1 MDKNINKQ
9 NVYIS
14 EEENTLN
21 WIEIQSSFK
30 KSFGNEIYN
39 SWLQKI
45 SLVKE
50 YNDYLILGVP
60 TRFFRDWIV
69 SRYLD
74 KILEQVKSF
83 KLSLNRIE
91 FKIIEEN
98 KQNQEL
104 IKIDQLNKVT
114 EIKDSILNYNRLN
127 PNLSFESFIKGKSN
141 EIALSYSKKVCD
153 YVSRYNPLYICGGV
167 GLGKTHLLNAIGL
180 ETQKD
185 NNVMFIS
192 AERFMYHF
200 IKSIKKNDMVNFKDF
215 FRKSS
220 VFIIDDIQFIS
231 GKESLQEE
239 FFHTFNSLIEKGS
252 QIIISSD
259 RPPMKLDRVQER
271 IKSRLSGGLVVDI
284 EAPDLDLK
292 IKILKKKIEEIQN
305 QFKENI
311 DLSDEVINYIASE
324 SKTNIRELIGVLNRV
339 IAFSRVHNKVLTTV
353 DCKNILKDV
362 FSQIRVITVDKIQNI
377 VSNYFNIALS
387 DMLSQRRSRP
397 LARPRQI
404 AMYLAKKMTSRSLPE
419 IGRRFAN
426 RDHTTVIHAV
436 KTITRLSDQDDE
448 MKKIL
453 IKLKV
458 FCWNSE
464 EMQFIVKR
472 DILLKSLNFVQGV
485 VEKKN
490 TLPILSNVLLQL
502 KEKKLTIV
510 ATDLDIV
517 FHDEIEDVKVL
528 KEGSTTTSAAILYDI
543 LRKISSNSELNFDL
557 KNENKLS
564 LKE

>member
-1 MDKNINKQ
+1 MENNNIKKN

-14 EEENTLN
+14 EEEKTLN
-21 WIEIQSSFK
+21 WEDIQIAFK
-30 KSFGNEIYN
+30 KTFGDEIYN

-45 SLVKE
+45 SLIKE

-74 KILEQVKSF
+74 KILEQVKGF

-98 KQNQEL
+98 RQNQEI
-104 IKIDQLNKVT
+104 IKIDEINKVT
-114 EIKDSILNYNRLN
+114 QIKDSILNYNRLN
-127 PNLSFESFIKGKSN
+127 PNLNFKSFIQGKSN
-141 EIALSYSKKVCD
+141 DIALSYSKKVCEH
-153 YVSRYNPLYICGGV
+153 VSRYNPLYICGGV

-180 ETQKD
+180 EMQND

-220 VFIIDDIQFIS
+220 IFIIDDIQFIS

-239 FFHTFNSLIEKGS
+239 FFHTFNSLMEKGS

-259 RPPMKLDRVQER
+259 RSPMKLDRVQER
-271 IKSRLSGGLVVDI
+271 IKSRLAGGLVVDI
-284 EAPDLDLK
+284 ELPDLELK
-292 IKILKKKIEEIQN
+292 EKIIKKKIEEIQY

-311 DLSDEVINYIASE
+311 NLNDDVINYIASE

-339 IAFSRVHNKVLTTV
+339 IAFSRVHNKDLNIS

-362 FSQIRVITVDKIQNI
+362 FNQIKVITVDKIQNV
-377 VSNYFNIALS
+377 VSNFFNIGLS
-387 DMLSQRRSRP
+387 EMLSQRRSRP

-404 AMYLAKKMTSRSLPE
+404 AMFLAKKMTTRSLPE

-436 KTITRLSDQDDE
+436 KTITRLSEQDDE
-448 MKKIL
+448 MKKNISQ
-453 IKLKV
+453 IK
-458 FCWNSE
+458 S
-464 EMQFIVKR
+464 
-472 DILLKSLNFVQGV
+472 ILLEQ
-485 VEKKN
+485 
-490 TLPILSNVLLQL
+490 
-502 KEKKLTIV
+502 
-510 ATDLDIV
+510 
-517 FHDEIEDVKVL
+517 
-528 KEGSTTTSAAILYDI
+528 
-543 LRKISSNSELNFDL
+543 
-557 KNENKLS
+557 
-564 LKE
+564 

>member
-1 MDKNINKQ
+1 MENNITKKQ
-9 NVYIS
+9 NAFIS
-14 EEENTLN
+14 EEEKTLN
-21 WIEIQSSFK
+21 WSEVQSSFK
-30 KSFGNEIYN
+30 KTFGEEIYN

-45 SLVKE
+45 SLLKE
-50 YNDYLILGVP
+50 YNDYLVLGVP

-74 KILEQVKSF
+74 KILEQVKNF

-98 KQNQEL
+98 KQNHDL
-104 IKIDQLNKVT
+104 VKINDLDKVT

-127 PNLSFESFIKGKSN
+127 PNLNFDSFIEGKSN
-141 EIALSYSKKVCD
+141 DIALSYSKKVCEHT
-153 YVSRYNPLYICGGV
+153 SRYNPLYICGGV

-180 ETQKD
+180 ELQNE

-239 FFHTFNSLIEKGS
+239 FFHTFNSLIDKRS

-259 RPPMKLDRVQER
+259 RAPMKLDRVQER
-271 IKSRLSGGLVVDI
+271 IKSRLAGGLVVDI
-284 EAPDLDLK
+284 DSPDLELK
-292 IKILKKKIEEIQN
+292 IKIIKKKIEEIQT

-311 DLSDEVINYIASE
+311 NLSDEVVNFIACE

-339 IAFSRVHNKVLTTV
+339 IAFSRVHNQNLTIS

-362 FSQIRVITVDKIQNI
+362 FSQIRVITVDKIQNV
-377 VSNYFNIALS
+377 VSNFFNIPLS
-387 DMLSQRRSRP
+387 EMLSQRRSRP

-404 AMYLAKKMTSRSLPE
+404 AMYLAKKMTTRSLPE

-436 KTITRLSDQDDE
+436 KTITRLSEQDDE
-448 MKKIL
+448 MKKNISL
-453 IKLKV
+453 IK
-458 FCWNSE
+458 S
-464 EMQFIVKR
+464 
-472 DILLKSLNFVQGV
+472 LLLEQ
-485 VEKKN
+485 
-490 TLPILSNVLLQL
+490 
-502 KEKKLTIV
+502 
-510 ATDLDIV
+510 
-517 FHDEIEDVKVL
+517 
-528 KEGSTTTSAAILYDI
+528 
-543 LRKISSNSELNFDL
+543 
-557 KNENKLS
+557 
-564 LKE
+564 

>member
-1 MDKNINKQ
+1 MEKNNIQKKA
-9 NVYIS
+9 YIS
-14 EEENTLN
+14 EEEKTLS
-21 WIEIQSSFK
+21 WGDIQDSFK
-30 KSFGNEIYN
+30 KTFGNEIYT

-91 FKIIEEN
+91 FKIIEDS
-98 KQNQEL
+98 QNTTNLE
-104 IKIDQLNKVT
+104 KIDELNKVT

-127 PNLSFESFIKGKSN
+127 PNLSFDNFIQGSSN
-141 EIALSYSKKVCD
+141 DIALSYSKKICEHI
-153 YVSRYNPLYICGGV
+153 SRYNPFYICGGV

-180 ETQKD
+180 ELQSE

-220 VFIIDDIQFIS
+220 VFIIDDIQFIR

-239 FFHTFNSLIEKGS
+239 FFHTFNSLMDKGS

-259 RPPMKLDRVQER
+259 RAPSKLDRVQER
-271 IKSRLSGGLVVDI
+271 IKSRLAGGLVVDI
-284 EAPDLDLK
+284 DTPDLELK
-292 IKILKKKIEEIQN
+292 VKIIKNKILEIQN

-311 DLSDEVINYIASE
+311 NLSEEVVHYIASE
-324 SKTNIRELIGVLNRV
+324 SKTNIRELIGILNRV
-339 IAFSRVHNKVLTTV
+339 IAFSRVNNKELTIS

-362 FSQIRVITVDKIQNI
+362 FSQIRIITVDKIQNI
-377 VSNYFNIALS
+377 VSNYFNIPLS

-404 AMYLAKKMTSRSLPE
+404 AMYLAKKMTTRSLPE

-436 KTITRLSDQDDE
+436 KTITRLSEQDDE
-448 MKKIL
+448 MKKNINQ
-453 IKLKV
+453 I
-458 FCWNSE
+458 
-464 EMQFIVKR
+464 
-472 DILLKSLNFVQGV
+472 KSL
-485 VEKKN
+485 
-490 TLPILSNVLLQL
+490 LLEQ
-502 KEKKLTIV
+502 
-510 ATDLDIV
+510 
-517 FHDEIEDVKVL
+517 
-528 KEGSTTTSAAILYDI
+528 
-543 LRKISSNSELNFDL
+543 
-557 KNENKLS
+557 
-564 LKE
+564 

>member
-1 MDKNINKQ
+1 MENNFTKKQ
-9 NVYIS
+9 NTFIS
-14 EEENTLN
+14 EEEKTLN
-21 WIEIQSSFK
+21 WEEIQTSFK
-30 KSFGNEIYN
+30 KTFGSEVYN

-74 KILEQVKSF
+74 KILEQVKNF
-83 KLSLNRIE
+83 KLSLIRIE
-91 FKIIEEN
+91 FKIIEES
-98 KQNQEL
+98 KQNQEF
-104 IKIDQLNKVT
+104 IKIDEFNKVT

-127 PNLSFESFIKGKSN
+127 PNLNFNNFIQGKSN
-141 EIALSYSKKVCD
+141 DIALSYSKKVCEHI
-153 YVSRYNPLYICGGV
+153 SRYNPLYICGGV

-180 ETQKD
+180 ELQSE

-239 FFHTFNSLIEKGS
+239 FFHTFNSLVEKGS
-252 QIIISSD
+252 QIIISAD
-259 RPPMKLDRVQER
+259 RAPMKLDRVQDR

-284 EAPDLDLK
+284 EMPDQELK
-292 IKILKKKIEEIQN
+292 TKIIKTKIQEIQN
-305 QFKENI
+305 QFKESI
-311 DLSDEVINYIASE
+311 HLKDEVVAYIASE

-339 IAFSRVHNKVLTTV
+339 IAFSRVHNKDLTIS

-362 FSQIRVITVDKIQNI
+362 FNQIRVITVDKIQNV
-377 VSNYFNIALS
+377 VSNYFNIPLS
-387 DMLSQRRSRP
+387 EMLSQRRSRP
-397 LARPRQI
+397 LARPRQL
-404 AMYLAKKMTSRSLPE
+404 AMYLAKKMTTRSLPE

-436 KTITRLSDQDDE
+436 KTITRLSEQDDE
-448 MKKIL
+448 MKKNINQ
-453 IKLKV
+453 I
-458 FCWNSE
+458 
-464 EMQFIVKR
+464 
-472 DILLKSLNFVQGV
+472 KSL
-485 VEKKN
+485 
-490 TLPILSNVLLQL
+490 LLEQ
-502 KEKKLTIV
+502 
-510 ATDLDIV
+510 
-517 FHDEIEDVKVL
+517 
-528 KEGSTTTSAAILYDI
+528 
-543 LRKISSNSELNFDL
+543 
-557 KNENKLS
+557 
-564 LKE
+564 

>member
-1 MDKNINKQ
+1 MENNNTKKQ
-9 NVYIS
+9 NVYVS
-14 EEENTLN
+14 EEEKTLK
-21 WIEIQSSFK
+21 WDEIQSSFK
-30 KSFGNEIYN
+30 KTFGIEIYN

-50 YNDYLILGVP
+50 FNDYLVLGVP

-74 KILEQVKSF
+74 KILEQVKSS

-98 KQNQEL
+98 KPNQDF
-104 IKIDQLNKVT
+104 IKIDELSKVT

-127 PNLSFESFIKGKSN
+127 PNLNFGSFIQGKSN
-141 EIALSYSKKVCD
+141 DIALSYSQKVCEQI
-153 YVSRYNPLYICGGV
+153 SRYNPLYICGGV

-180 ETQKD
+180 ELQND

-239 FFHTFNSLIEKGS
+239 FFHTFNSLMDKGS
-252 QIIISSD
+252 QIIISAD
-259 RPPMKLDRVQER
+259 RAPMKLDRVQDR
-271 IKSRLSGGLVVDI
+271 IKSRLAGGLVVDI
-284 EAPDLDLK
+284 DIPDLELK
-292 IKILKKKIEEIQN
+292 VKIIRKKIEEIQSK
-305 QFKENI
+305 FKENI
-311 DLSDEVINYIASE
+311 NISEEVINYIASE

-339 IAFSRVHNKVLTTV
+339 IAFSRVNNKILTIS

-362 FSQIRVITVDKIQNI
+362 FNQIRVITVDKIQNV

-387 DMLSQRRSRP
+387 EMLSQRRSRP

-404 AMYLAKKMTSRSLPE
+404 AMYLAKKLTTRSLPE

-436 KTITRLSDQDDE
+436 KTITRLSEQDEE
-448 MKKIL
+448 MKKNI
-453 IKLKV
+453 I
-458 FCWNSE
+458 
-464 EMQFIVKR
+464 QI
-472 DILLKSLNFVQGV
+472 KSL
-485 VEKKN
+485 
-490 TLPILSNVLLQL
+490 LLEQ
-502 KEKKLTIV
+502 
-510 ATDLDIV
+510 
-517 FHDEIEDVKVL
+517 
-528 KEGSTTTSAAILYDI
+528 
-543 LRKISSNSELNFDL
+543 
-557 KNENKLS
+557 
-564 LKE
+564 

>member
-1 MDKNINKQ
+1 MDKNIKKQ
-9 NVYIS
+9 SVYIS
-14 EEENTLN
+14 EEENTLRWEEVQN
-21 WIEIQSSFK
+21 SFK
-30 KSFGNEIYN
+30 KTFGNEIYS

-45 SLVKE
+45 TLIKE
-50 YNDYLILGVP
+50 FNDYLILAVP

-91 FKIIEEN
+91 FKIVEEN
-98 KQNQEL
+98 NQNQDIFKINEL
-104 IKIDQLNKVT
+104 SRIT

-127 PNLSFESFIKGKSN
+127 PNLNFNNFIQGKSN
-141 EIALSYSKKVCD
+141 DIALSYSKKVCEQTA
-153 YVSRYNPLYICGGV
+153 RYNPLYICGGV

-180 ETQKD
+180 EMQNE

-220 VFIIDDIQFIS
+220 IFIIDDIQFIS

-239 FFHTFNSLIEKGS
+239 FFHTFNSLMDKGS

-259 RPPMKLDRVQER
+259 RSPSKLERVQDR
-271 IKSRLSGGLVVDI
+271 LKSRLSGGLVVDI
-284 EAPDLDLK
+284 DAPDLELK
-292 IKILKKKIEEIQN
+292 IKIIKKKIEEIQN
-305 QFKENI
+305 QFKESISLNE
-311 DLSDEVINYIASE
+311 EVINFIATE

-339 IAFSRVHNKVLTTV
+339 IAFSRVHNKQLNIS

-362 FSQIRVITVDKIQNI
+362 FNQSKVITVDKIQNV
-377 VSNYFNIALS
+377 VSNFFNIALS
-387 DMLSQRRSRP
+387 EMLSQRRSRP

-404 AMYLAKKMTSRSLPE
+404 AMYLAKKMTTRSLPE

-436 KTITRLSDQDDE
+436 KTISRLSEQDDE
-448 MKKIL
+448 MKKNINQ
-453 IKLKV
+453 I
-458 FCWNSE
+458 
-464 EMQFIVKR
+464 
-472 DILLKSLNFVQGV
+472 KSL
-485 VEKKN
+485 
-490 TLPILSNVLLQL
+490 LLEQ
-502 KEKKLTIV
+502 
-510 ATDLDIV
+510 
-517 FHDEIEDVKVL
+517 
-528 KEGSTTTSAAILYDI
+528 
-543 LRKISSNSELNFDL
+543 
-557 KNENKLS
+557 
-564 LKE
+564 

>member
-1 MDKNINKQ
+1 MDKNNIKKN
-9 NVYIS
+9 NLHSS
-14 EEENTLN
+14 EEENTLK
-21 WIEIQSSFK
+21 WEEVQKGFK
-30 KSFGNEIYN
+30 DTFGSEVYN
-39 SWLQKI
+39 SWLQKLT
-45 SLVKE
+45 LVKE
-50 YNDYLILGVP
+50 FNDYLILGVP

-98 KQNQEL
+98 RQNQDL
-104 IKIDQLNKVT
+104 IKIDELNKVT

-127 PNLSFESFIKGKSN
+127 PNLNFSSFIKGKSN
-141 EIALSYSKKVCD
+141 DIAVSYAKKVCEHL
-153 YVSRYNPLYICGGV
+153 SRYNPLYISGGV

-180 ETQKD
+180 ELQND

-239 FFHTFNSLIEKGS
+239 FFHTFNSLMDKGS

-259 RPPMKLDRVQER
+259 RHPMKLDRVQER
-271 IKSRLSGGLVVDI
+271 IKSRLAGGLVVDI
-284 EAPDLDLK
+284 DVPDFELK
-292 IKILKKKIEEIQN
+292 AEIIKKKIEEIQN

-311 DLSDEVINYIASE
+311 NLNDEVINYIASE
-324 SKTNIRELIGVLNRV
+324 CKTNIRELIGVLNRV
-339 IAFSRVHNKVLTTV
+339 IAFSRVHNKSLDIG
-353 DCKNILKDV
+353 DCKKILRDV
-362 FSQIRVITVDKIQNI
+362 FSQIKVITVDKIQNT
-377 VSNYFNIALS
+377 VSNFFNIALS
-387 DMLSQRRSRP
+387 EMLSQRRSRP

-404 AMYLAKKMTSRSLPE
+404 AMFLAKKMTTRSLPE

-436 KTITRLSDQDDE
+436 KTITRLSEQDDE
-448 MKKIL
+448 MKKNISQ
-453 IKLKV
+453 I
-458 FCWNSE
+458 
-464 EMQFIVKR
+464 
-472 DILLKSLNFVQGV
+472 KSL
-485 VEKKN
+485 
-490 TLPILSNVLLQL
+490 LL
-502 KEKKLTIV
+502 
-510 ATDLDIV
+510 
-517 FHDEIEDVKVL
+517 
-528 KEGSTTTSAAILYDI
+528 
-543 LRKISSNSELNFDL
+543 
-557 KNENKLS
+557 EN
-564 LKE
+564 

>member
-1 MDKNINKQ
+1 MEKNNTKKQ

-14 EEENTLN
+14 EEEKTLN
-21 WIEIQSSFK
+21 WDDIQSSFK
-30 KSFGNEIYN
+30 TSFGNEVYT

-74 KILEQVKSF
+74 KILEQVKNF
-83 KLSLNRIE
+83 KLSLTRIE
-91 FKIIEEN
+91 FKIIEGN
-98 KQNQEL
+98 KESPDL
-104 IKIDQLNKVT
+104 IKIEELNKVT

-127 PNLSFESFIKGKSN
+127 PNLNFDNFIQGKSN
-141 EIALSYSKKVCD
+141 DIALSYSKKIPEHL
-153 YVSRYNPLYICGGV
+153 SRYNPLYICGGV

-180 ETQKD
+180 ELQSD

-220 VFIIDDIQFIS
+220 VFIIDDIQFIR

-239 FFHTFNSLIEKGS
+239 FFHTFNSLMDKGS

-259 RPPMKLDRVQER
+259 RSPMKLDRVQDR
-271 IKSRLSGGLVVDI
+271 IKSRLAGGLVVDI
-284 EAPDLDLK
+284 DLPDLELK
-292 IKILKKKIEEIQN
+292 AKIIKKKILEIES
-305 QFKENI
+305 QFKEKIN
-311 DLSDEVINYIASE
+311 LSDDVINYIANE
-324 SKTNIRELIGVLNRV
+324 SKTNIRELIGILNRV
-339 IAFSRVHNKVLTTV
+339 VAFSRVHNKVLSIG

-362 FSQIRVITVDKIQNI
+362 FSQIRIVTVDKIQNI
-377 VSNYFNIALS
+377 VSNYFNIPLS

-404 AMYLAKKMTSRSLPE
+404 AMYLAKKMTTRSLPE

-436 KTITRLSDQDDE
+436 KTITRLSEQDEE
-448 MKKIL
+448 MKKNI
-453 IKLKV
+453 I
-458 FCWNSE
+458 
-464 EMQFIVKR
+464 QI
-472 DILLKSLNFVQGV
+472 KSL
-485 VEKKN
+485 
-490 TLPILSNVLLQL
+490 LLEQ
-502 KEKKLTIV
+502 
-510 ATDLDIV
+510 
-517 FHDEIEDVKVL
+517 
-528 KEGSTTTSAAILYDI
+528 
-543 LRKISSNSELNFDL
+543 
-557 KNENKLS
+557 
-564 LKE
+564 

>member
-1 MDKNINKQ
+1 MDKNNTKK
-9 NVYIS
+9 NNLYSS
-14 EEENTLN
+14 EEENTLK
-21 WIEIQSSFK
+21 WEEVQKAFK
-30 KSFGNEIYN
+30 DTFGSEVYN
-39 SWLQKI
+39 SWLQKLT
-45 SLVKE
+45 LVKE
-50 YNDYLILGVP
+50 FNDYLILSVP

-98 KQNQEL
+98 RQNQEL
-104 IKIDQLNKVT
+104 IKIDELNKVT

-127 PNLSFESFIKGKSN
+127 PHLNFSNFIKGKSN
-141 EIALSYSKKVCD
+141 DIAVSYSKKVCEHI
-153 YVSRYNPLYICGGV
+153 SRYNPLYISGGV

-180 ETQKD
+180 ELQND

-239 FFHTFNSLIEKGS
+239 FFHTFNSLMDKGS

-259 RPPMKLDRVQER
+259 RHPMKLDRVQER
-271 IKSRLSGGLVVDI
+271 IKSRLAGGLVVDI
-284 EAPDLDLK
+284 DVPDFELK
-292 IKILKKKIEEIQN
+292 AEIIKKKIEEIQS

-311 DLSDEVINYIASE
+311 NLSDDVINYIASE
-324 SKTNIRELIGVLNRV
+324 CKTNIRELIGVLNRV
-339 IAFSRVHNKVLTTV
+339 IAFSRVHNKSLDIG
-353 DCKNILKDV
+353 DCKKILRDV
-362 FSQIRVITVDKIQNI
+362 FSQIKVITVDKIQNT
-377 VSNYFNIALS
+377 VSNFFNIALS
-387 DMLSQRRSRP
+387 EMLSQRRSRP

-404 AMYLAKKMTSRSLPE
+404 AMFLAKKMTTRSLPE

-436 KTITRLSDQDDE
+436 KTITRLSEQDDE
-448 MKKIL
+448 MKKNISQ
-453 IKLKV
+453 I
-458 FCWNSE
+458 
-464 EMQFIVKR
+464 
-472 DILLKSLNFVQGV
+472 KSL
-485 VEKKN
+485 
-490 TLPILSNVLLQL
+490 LL
-502 KEKKLTIV
+502 
-510 ATDLDIV
+510 
-517 FHDEIEDVKVL
+517 
-528 KEGSTTTSAAILYDI
+528 
-543 LRKISSNSELNFDL
+543 
-557 KNENKLS
+557 EN
-564 LKE
+564 

>member
-1 MDKNINKQ
+1 MEKNNIKKQ

-14 EEENTLN
+14 EEENLLN
-21 WIEIQSSFK
+21 WNDIQESFK
-30 KSFGNEIYN
+30 KSFGKEVYD

-45 SLVKE
+45 SLIKE

-98 KQNQEL
+98 KQNQEF
-104 IKIDQLNKVT
+104 IKINELNKVT
-114 EIKDSILNYNRLN
+114 EIRDSILNYNRLN
-127 PNLSFESFIKGKSN
+127 SNLSFENFVKGKSN
-141 EIALSYSKKVCD
+141 DIALSYSKKVCEHI
-153 YVSRYNPLYICGGV
+153 SRYNPLYVCGGV

-180 ETQKD
+180 SLQHD

-220 VFIIDDIQFIS
+220 VFIIDDIQFLS

-239 FFHTFNSLIEKGS
+239 FFHTFNSLMDKGS

-259 RPPMKLDRVQER
+259 RDPMKLDRIQDR
-271 IKSRLSGGLVVDI
+271 IKSRLAGGLVVEI
-284 EAPDLDLK
+284 EAPDLELK
-292 IKILKKKIEEIQN
+292 IEIIKKKIEDIQS

-311 DLSDEVINYIASE
+311 NLSEEIIKFIASE
-324 SKTNIRELIGVLNRV
+324 SKTNIRELIGILNRV
-339 IAFSRVHNKVLTTV
+339 IAFSRVHNKILSLS
-353 DCKNILKDV
+353 DCRNILKDV
-362 FSQIRVITVDKIQNI
+362 FNQIKIVTVDKIQNV
-377 VSNYFNIALS
+377 VSNYFNISLNE
-387 DMLSQRRSRP
+387 MLSQRRSRP

-404 AMYLAKKMTSRSLPE
+404 AMFLAKKMTTRSLPE

-436 KTITRLSDQDDE
+436 KTITRLSEQDDE
-448 MKKIL
+448 MKKNIGQ
-453 IKLKV
+453 I
-458 FCWNSE
+458 
-464 EMQFIVKR
+464 
-472 DILLKSLNFVQGV
+472 KSL
-485 VEKKN
+485 
-490 TLPILSNVLLQL
+490 LLEQ
-502 KEKKLTIV
+502 
-510 ATDLDIV
+510 
-517 FHDEIEDVKVL
+517 
-528 KEGSTTTSAAILYDI
+528 
-543 LRKISSNSELNFDL
+543 
-557 KNENKLS
+557 
-564 LKE
+564 

>member
-1 MDKNINKQ
+1 MEKNNFKKQ
-9 NVYIS
+9 NAFVS
-14 EEENTLN
+14 EEEKTLI
-21 WIEIQSSFK
+21 WEEVQSSFK
-30 KSFGNEIYN
+30 KVFGNEIYN

-74 KILEQVKSF
+74 KILEQVKGF

-98 KQNQEL
+98 KSNTDL
-104 IKIDQLNKVT
+104 IKIDELTKVS

-127 PNLSFESFIKGKSN
+127 PHLNFESFIQGRSN
-141 EIALSYSKKVCD
+141 DIALSYSKRVCEEL
-153 YVSRYNPLYICGGV
+153 SRHNPLYICGGV

-180 ETQKD
+180 KLQDE

-231 GKESLQEE
+231 GKDSLQEE
-239 FFHTFNSLIEKGS
+239 FFHTFNSLMDKGS
-252 QIIISSD
+252 QIIISAD
-259 RPPMKLDRVQER
+259 RPPMKLDRVQDR

-284 EAPDLDLK
+284 DTPDLELK
-292 IKILKKKIEEIQN
+292 TKIIKKKMEEIQN

-311 DLSDEVINYIASE
+311 NLSDEVINYIAME

-339 IAFSRVHNKVLTTV
+339 IAFSRVHNKVLSIN

-362 FSQIRVITVDKIQNI
+362 FNQIRVVTVDKIQNV

-387 DMLSQRRSRP
+387 EMLSQRRSRP

-404 AMYLAKKMTSRSLPE
+404 AMFLAKKMTTRSLPE

-436 KTITRLSDQDDE
+436 KTITRLSEQDDE
-448 MKKIL
+448 MKKNINQ
-453 IKLKV
+453 I
-458 FCWNSE
+458 
-464 EMQFIVKR
+464 
-472 DILLKSLNFVQGV
+472 KSL
-485 VEKKN
+485 
-490 TLPILSNVLLQL
+490 LLEQ
-502 KEKKLTIV
+502 
-510 ATDLDIV
+510 
-517 FHDEIEDVKVL
+517 
-528 KEGSTTTSAAILYDI
+528 
-543 LRKISSNSELNFDL
+543 
-557 KNENKLS
+557 
-564 LKE
+564 

>member
-1 MDKNINKQ
+1 MEKNNFKKNNIY
-9 NVYIS
+9 VS
-14 EEENTLN
+14 EEEKTLN
-21 WIEIQSSFK
+21 WNEIQFSFK
-30 KSFGNEIYN
+30 KTFGNEVYE

-45 SLVKE
+45 SLVRE

-74 KILEQVKSF
+74 KILEQVRTF

-104 IKIDQLNKVT
+104 AKINELSKVT

-127 PNLSFESFIKGKSN
+127 PHLNFENFVQGKSN
-141 EIALSYSKKVCD
+141 DIALSYSKKVCEHP
-153 YVSRYNPLYICGGV
+153 SRYNPLYLCGGV
-167 GLGKTHLLNAIGL
+167 GLGKTHLLNAIGIQL
-180 ETQKD
+180 QNE

-220 VFIIDDIQFIS
+220 VFIIDDIQFMS

-239 FFHTFNSLIEKGS
+239 FFHTFDSLMSKGS

-259 RPPMKLDRVQER
+259 RHPMKLDRVQDR
-271 IKSRLSGGLVVDI
+271 IKSRLAGGLVVDI
-284 EAPDLDLK
+284 ETPDFDLK
-292 IKILKKKIEEIQN
+292 VKIIMKKIDEIQN

-311 DLSDEVINYIASE
+311 NLGQEVINYIANE

-339 IAFSRVHNKVLTTV
+339 IAFSRVHNKSLSIN

-362 FSQIRVITVDKIQNI
+362 LNQTKIITVDKIQNT
-377 VSNYFNIALS
+377 VANFYNISLS
-387 DMLSQRRSRP
+387 EMLSQRRSRP

-404 AMYLAKKMTSRSLPE
+404 AMYLSKKMTTRSLPE

-448 MKKIL
+448 MKKNINQ
-453 IKLKV
+453 IK
-458 FCWNSE
+458 
-464 EMQFIVKR
+464 
-472 DILLKSLNFVQGV
+472 ILLLEQ
-485 VEKKN
+485 
-490 TLPILSNVLLQL
+490 
-502 KEKKLTIV
+502 
-510 ATDLDIV
+510 
-517 FHDEIEDVKVL
+517 
-528 KEGSTTTSAAILYDI
+528 
-543 LRKISSNSELNFDL
+543 
-557 KNENKLS
+557 
-564 LKE
+564 

>member
-1 MDKNINKQ
+1 MDKNNIKTQ
-9 NVYIS
+9 KIYVS
-14 EEENTLN
+14 EEERTLDWN
-21 WIEIQSSFK
+21 DVQNAFK
-30 KSFGNEIYN
+30 KTFGSEIYT

-50 YNDYLILGVP
+50 YNDFLILGVP

-74 KILEQVKSF
+74 KILEQVKLF

-98 KQNQEL
+98 KDTSDL
-104 IKIDQLNKVT
+104 IKIDEISKVT

-127 PNLSFESFIKGKSN
+127 SDLNFDNFIEGKSN
-141 EIALSYSKKVCD
+141 DIALSYSKKVSEHI
-153 YVSRYNPLYICGGV
+153 SRYNPLYIYGGV

-180 ETQKD
+180 ELQSE

-220 VFIIDDIQFIS
+220 VFIIDDIQFIR

-239 FFHTFNSLIEKGS
+239 FFHTFNSLMDKGS
-252 QIIISSD
+252 QIIISAD
-259 RPPMKLDRVQER
+259 RTPMKLDRVQER
-271 IKSRLSGGLVVDI
+271 IKSRLAGGLVVDI
-284 EAPDLDLK
+284 ASPDLELK
-292 IKILKKKIEEIQN
+292 TKIIKKKIIEIQN

-311 DLSDEVINYIASE
+311 NLSEDVVNYIANE
-324 SKTNIRELIGVLNRV
+324 AKTNIRELIGILNRV
-339 IAFSRVHNKVLTTV
+339 IAFSRVHNKILTIS

-362 FSQIRVITVDKIQNI
+362 FSQIKVITVDKIQNV
-377 VSNYFNIALS
+377 VSNYFNIPLS
-387 DMLSQRRSRP
+387 EMLSQRRSRP

-404 AMYLAKKMTSRSLPE
+404 AMFLAKKMTNRSLPE

-436 KTITRLSDQDDE
+436 KTINRLSEQDDE
-448 MKKIL
+448 MKKNINQ
-453 IKLKV
+453 IK
-458 FCWNSE
+458 S
-464 EMQFIVKR
+464 
-472 DILLKSLNFVQGV
+472 ILLEQ
-485 VEKKN
+485 
-490 TLPILSNVLLQL
+490 QQ
-502 KEKKLTIV
+502 
-510 ATDLDIV
+510 
-517 FHDEIEDVKVL
+517 
-528 KEGSTTTSAAILYDI
+528 
-543 LRKISSNSELNFDL
+543 
-557 KNENKLS
+557 
-564 LKE
+564 

>member
-1 MDKNINKQ
+1 MDKNNFKKN

-21 WIEIQSSFK
+21 WDEIQSAFK
-30 KSFGNEIYN
+30 KTFGSEVYN

-50 YNDYLILGVP
+50 FNDYLILGVP

-74 KILEQVKSF
+74 KILEQVKNF

-98 KQNQEL
+98 KQNQEF
-104 IKIDQLNKVT
+104 IKISELNKVT

-127 PNLSFESFIKGKSN
+127 PNLNFSNFIQGKSN
-141 EIALSYSKKVCD
+141 DIALSYSKKVCEHL
-153 YVSRYNPLYICGGV
+153 SRYNPLYICGGV

-180 ETQKD
+180 ELQND

-231 GKESLQEE
+231 GKDSLQEE
-239 FFHTFNSLIEKGS
+239 FFHTFNSLMDKGS

-259 RPPMKLDRVQER
+259 RSPMKLDRVQER
-271 IKSRLSGGLVVDI
+271 IKSRLAGGLVVDI
-284 EAPDLDLK
+284 EAPDQELK
-292 IKILKKKIEEIQN
+292 IKIIKMKIEEIQN
-305 QFKENI
+305 QFKESIKLN
-311 DLSDEVINYIASE
+311 DEVINYIAQE

-339 IAFSRVHNKVLTTV
+339 IAFSRVHNKILNIS

-362 FSQIRVITVDKIQNI
+362 FSQIRVITIDKIQNI
-377 VSNYFNIALS
+377 VSNYYNILLS

-436 KTITRLSDQDDE
+436 KTITRLSEQDDE
-448 MKKIL
+448 MKKNINQ
-453 IKLKV
+453 I
-458 FCWNSE
+458 
-464 EMQFIVKR
+464 
-472 DILLKSLNFVQGV
+472 KSL
-485 VEKKN
+485 
-490 TLPILSNVLLQL
+490 LLEQ
-502 KEKKLTIV
+502 
-510 ATDLDIV
+510 
-517 FHDEIEDVKVL
+517 
-528 KEGSTTTSAAILYDI
+528 
-543 LRKISSNSELNFDL
+543 
-557 KNENKLS
+557 
-564 LKE
+564 